1 MSVLTRRTYTRVPT
15 PLAAVGYLL
24 AFVAVCLLL
33 AGRKVEGLRPELLL
47 ALAPTFYSHVY
58 NFGLSYLCVAGIGYP
73 WLMMG
78 VPMRKVALLGA
89 ATIVLNLLY
98 EGLLPI
104 LNTRDMVDA
113 VYGVVGAV
121 CGLLLLC
128 AFDRW
133 WMRPAPAATP
143 APDGSGDAPAG

>member
-128 AFDRW
+128 GFDRW
-133 WMRPAPAATP
+133 WMRSAPVAT
-143 APDGSGDAPAG
+143 SAPAGSDGASPG

>member
-121 CGLLLLC
+121 
-128 AFDRW
+128 
-133 WMRPAPAATP
+133 
-143 APDGSGDAPAG
+143 

>member
-1 MSVLTRRTYTRVPT
+1 MSVMTRRKIYTRVPT

-73 WLMMG
+73 CVIKPVMSSSGKGQSL
-78 VPMRKVALLGA
+78 VKTADALA
-89 ATIVLNLLY
+89 
-98 EGLLPI
+98 GLEDAHLHH
-104 LNTRDMVDA
+104 LRRRRRDH
-113 VYGVVGAV
+113 GI
-121 CGLLLLC
+121 
-128 AFDRW
+128 
-133 WMRPAPAATP
+133 
-143 APDGSGDAPAG
+143 PAGR

>member
-78 VPMRKVALLGA
+78 VPMRKVVLLGA
-89 ATIVLNLLY
+89 AVVALNLLY

-113 VYGVVGAV
+113 VYGVAGAV
-121 CGLLLLC
+121 LGLLLLC

>member
-89 ATIVLNLLY
+89 AAIVLNLLY

-121 CGLLLLC
+121 LGLLLLC
-128 AFDRW
+128 GFDRW
-133 WMRPAPAATP
+133 WMRPAPVAT
-143 APDGSGDAPAG
+143 SAPAGSDDASPG

>member
-121 CGLLLLC
+121 LGLLLLC
-128 AFDRW
+128 AIDRW
-133 WMRPAPAATP
+133 WMRPAPGAT
-143 APDGSGDAPAG
+143 SAPAGSDDASPG